1 MTDQELRDAKL
12 PLDVDIEPYGKGK
25 FDIPYHWKT
34 IHYGKWSFKWNDWLG
49 RHEVIRDEN

>member
-1 MTDQELRDAKL
+1 MTDQELKELKL
-12 PLDVDIEPYGKGK
+12 PIDADIEPYGKGK